1 MLSPALDTVANDLK
15 VDPDIVMNAATFK
28 RLIRDDGLAV
38 QERRE
43 GFEYLA
49 TPGNPLRLLGQRT
62 VSDFGSCPRRRRK
75 ATNRLSEILQDAELT
90 QGLRQRA
97 SQMMIALGKDP
108 TALGQ

>member
-1 MLSPALDTVANDLK
+1 M
-15 VDPDIVMNAATFK
+15 
-28 RLIRDDGLAV
+28 IRDDAGLAV
-38 QERRE
+38 QDRRE

-49 TPGNPLRLLGQRT
+49 TPGNLLRLLASEQLAILDLAQGD
-62 VSDFGSCPRRRRK
+62 VEA

-90 QGLRQRA
+90 QGLRQRE

>member
-1 MLSPALDTVANDLK
+1 LD
-15 VDPDIVMNAATFK
+15 
-28 RLIRDDGLAV
+28 LAQGDV
-38 QERRE
+38 E
-43 GFEYLA
+43 A
-49 TPGNPLRLLGQRT
+49 
-62 VSDFGSCPRRRRK
+62 

>member
-1 MLSPALDTVANDLK
+1 MKRRGNYVQAAHCDLVHNSVRGK
-15 VDPDIVMNAATFK
+15 MS
-28 RLIRDDGLAV
+28 
-38 QERRE
+38 
-43 GFEYLA
+43 
-49 TPGNPLRLLGQRT
+49 GNPLRLLASEQLAILDLAQGD
-62 VSDFGSCPRRRRK
+62 VEA